1 MDWLAEGLMVTILGI
16 ATVFAVLIFISLILS
31 VFGIVAKKAGKKET
45 MNKPIVNT
53 NTSQVSKT
61 DENKINDDLELIAVI
76 TAAIAASERAKG
88 RNIGPDRL
96 VVRRLKRVSAWNK
109 EAINEQQN
117 SLF

>member
-1 MDWLAEGLMVTILGI
+1 MDWLAEGLMVTILGLS
-16 ATVFAVLIFISLILS
+16 TVFAVLIFISLILS
-31 VFGIVAKKAGKKET
+31 VFGIVANKASKKKSV
-45 MNKPIVNT
+45 NKSVLNT
-53 NTSQVSKT
+53 NITQMPKAE
-61 DENKINDDLELIAVI
+61 ENKINDDMELIAVI

-88 RNIGPDRL
+88 RNISPDKL

>member
-16 ATVFAVLIFISLILS
+16 STVFAVLIFISLILY
-31 VFGIVAKKAGKKET
+31 VFGMVTNKADKKK
-45 MNKPIVNT
+45 MVNKPVQNT
-53 NTSQVSKT
+53 NIAKAPKT
-61 DENKINDDLELIAVI
+61 EENKLNNDMELIAVI

-88 RNIGPDRL
+88 RNISPDKL

>member
-16 ATVFAVLIFISLILS
+16 STVFIVLIFISLILS
-31 VFGIVAKKAGKKET
+31 LFGSVTSKAGKKQAV
-45 MNKPIVNT
+45 NKPAVNT
-53 NTSQVSKT
+53 NTSQVTKT
-61 DENKINDDLELIAVI
+61 EENKINDDMELIAVI

-88 RNIGPDRL
+88 RNISPDKL

-117 SLF
+117 NLF